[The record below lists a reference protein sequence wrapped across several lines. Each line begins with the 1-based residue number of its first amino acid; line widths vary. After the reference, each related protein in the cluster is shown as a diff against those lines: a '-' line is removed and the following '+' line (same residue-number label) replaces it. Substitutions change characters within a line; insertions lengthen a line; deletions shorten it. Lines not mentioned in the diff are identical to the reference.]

1 MQILDRDIA
10 LDMGTAG
17 VALYVKGKGITNRQ
31 PTLVAVDKYSGK
43 LLSVGVEAL
52 NMLGRTPAS
61 IVPIRP
67 IVGGAISDYDMT
79 VAIAARAAARR
90 REPQP
95 VQAEGACLRAGQHHR
110 RGGARHDRTPSP
122 RQGRARSTW
131 LRAPSPRAY
140 GAGLGRLQA
149 RRPPDNRHRRR
160 HHGDGGGLP
169 GRRIRV
175 REHKDSRRG
184 PMTTPLSATSAA
196 ATTSWSAKRPPRS

>member
-79 VAIAARAAARR
+79 VAMLRELLHADVSRSLFKPRVLVCVPGSITGVEERAMIDAVTEAGARKVYLVESAVATGLRR
-90 REPQP
+90 R
-95 VQAEGACLRAGQHHR
+95 A
-110 RGGARHDRTPSP
+110 
-122 RQGRARSTW
+122 
-131 LRAPSPRAY
+131 
-140 GAGLGRLQA
+140 GRLQA

-184 PMTTPLSATSAA
+184 L
-196 ATTSWSAKRPPRS
+196 